1 VSCCLCASDLFFFLY
16 LSYLLPISCAGL
28 ASLFILAPS
37 SLAGLLFEQP
47 DFLFSVAPD
56 GAIRDRTC
64 MNMIEC
70 VVFCLLSL
78 CPLSSDTPSCSS
90 VPKNGGRRS
99 NDACRAE
106 CAGEKKWHV
115 MVFFSHRISF
125 RCLLW
130 LQRCVPLQHRLL
142 VQRLSVSHGGPFSCL
157 CVCVLPSILFF
168 RKRKSRFL
176 SPGLL
181 WRISSGNCL
190 HSVRRW
196 LDLSPPCR
204 EEWLP
209 NGISSYVIFLV
220 CFLSQIH
227 GGSAEERPQM
237 GARCRGLAR
246 RKAFLMQEKCL
257 LQKFPIA

>member
-1 VSCCLCASDLFFFLY
+1 LLPCCLCASDLYLFLY
-16 LSYLLPISCAGL
+16 LSYFAPYFVRWTGF
-28 ASLFILAPS
+28 SLDIGPVF
-37 SLAGLLFEQP
+37 LAGPLFEQP

-70 VVFCLLSL
+70 VVFCLFL

-130 LQRCVPLQHRLL
+130 LQRCVSLQHRLL
-142 VQRLSVSHGGPFSCL
+142 VQRLSVSHGWPFSCL
-157 CVCVLPSILFF
+157 CVCVLPSILCF

-181 WRISSGNCL
+181 WRVSSGNCL
-190 HSVRRW
+190 HSVRRVG
-196 LDLSPPCR
+196 LTYPPPRAERNGCRMGSLPMLFSLSVSCLRSVEDLSNGDHRWARDVVALR
-204 EEWLP
+204 E
-209 NGISSYVIFLV
+209 G
-220 CFLSQIH
+220 
-227 GGSAEERPQM
+227 RP
-237 GARCRGLAR
+237 
-246 RKAFLMQEKCL
+246 F
-257 LQKFPIA
+257 